1 MRTWIKICGT
11 TNLVDALAAVEA
23 GADAVGF
30 LFAESPRRVEPEVA
44 RDIVEELPEPPEKI
58 GVFVNESAEYVLQ
71 VAREVGLTGVQ
82 LHGDESPDYVKTLLS
97 LTHEPLK
104 IIKTIPAE
112 VGKFSGLGEFGGGED
127 LVDAIMVD
135 SGTRKM
141 RGGTGKPFDWL
152 LLSDFILGLQQTMPV
167 VIAGGLN
174 PENVSAAVCL
184 FRPYGVDVVTGVE
197 REHGHKDPARLRRFI
212 ASVRSADCAGSERKQ

>member
-1 MRTWIKICGT
+1 MKTWIKICGT
-11 TNLVDALAAVEA
+11 TNLVDALAAAEA
-23 GADAVGF
+23 AADAVGF
-30 LFAESPRRVEPEVA
+30 VFAESPRRVEPEVV
-44 RDIVEELPEPPEKI
+44 REIVEELPDPLEKI

-71 VAREVGLTGVQ
+71 VAREAGLTGVQ

-97 LTHEPLK
+97 HVHEPLK

-112 VGKFSGLGEFGGGED
+112 LGKFSGLGDFGGGED

-135 SGTRKM
+135 SGTPKM
-141 RGGTGKPFDWL
+141 RGGTGKVFDWL
-152 LLSDFILGLQQTMPV
+152 RASDFILGLQQTMPV

-184 FRPYGVDVVTGVE
+184 FRPFGVDVVTGVE
-197 REHGHKDPARLRRFI
+197 RDHGHKDHERLRRF
-212 ASVRSADCAGSERKQ
+212 VRAVREADCAGSERKQ